1 MSTAINSLVGGSELV
16 RVWLAIAKAEFL
28 IRTVKLHKSRK
39 VLYPFVIWIAL
50 AWGLFLV
57 PRIMGFFF
65 AEFGAAFEMMLATSF
80 PGLLRTIML
89 AVWIFILIIPISN
102 SLENV
107 KIGQWEILF
116 SNNVKTRDL
125 LFGTFVGRV
134 PVYGIFVIAL
144 APIVVSPFVYAYSV
158 SIIGQLLMY
167 SVIFLFAI
175 VTIWISTV
183 ISTAMHAKIGASPR
197 GDDIGKALSW
207 ALVPIVA
214 LPVMGSMYW
223 TSSVVALLNMDL
235 SMILPSTWCADILTW
250 ISMHTSNLRPSSIM
264 NLELYWFTVSPIVD
278 LLILAV
284 FSVAVLYLGFRS
296 ADSLFAY
303 GASPGSQKVA
313 RAGPENIFIRGIRG
327 LFGGRFGTIVAT
339 SFKDFARK
347 LQNIAKLSYGIFLA
361 ILIPLL
367 IGFGPFATM
376 VDDPVFVPVMSSLTL
391 GMMTGIFSGVI
402 FGGVGLLDSRDQL
415 WILKSA
421 PNGVPK
427 FMVARVISY
436 MMIGIPYALL
446 PAVFTGYLL
455 SFPLIDTLVMFIF
468 VYSIVLGG
476 IFIGVGIT
484 ASNPSFDDTSS
495 GAFIINQ
502 IATIIILMI
511 LIIVSIIQGVIIA
524 ITQGVFGASML
535 MSSLLTPIVGLV
547 IFMLGMIRL
556 NFSEVS

>member
-1 MSTAINSLVGGSELV
+1 MV
-16 RVWLAIAKAEFL
+16 RVWLAIAKTEFL

-39 VLYPFVIWIAL
+39 ILYPIVIGIAL

-57 PRIMGFFF
+57 PRILGFFF
-65 AEFGAAFEMMLATSF
+65 AEFGAAFEAMLATSF

-89 AVWIFILIIPISN
+89 AVWMFILIIPISN

-125 LFGTFVGRV
+125 LFGTFVGRI

-144 APIVVSPFVYAYSV
+144 APIVVSPFVYAYNV
-158 SIIGQLLMY
+158 SMMGQLLMY
-167 SVIFLFAI
+167 FVIFVFAI

-183 ISTAMHAKIGASPR
+183 ISTALHAKIGASPR
-197 GDDIGKALSW
+197 GDDLGKALSW

-223 TSSVVALLNMDL
+223 TSSVVALLNLDL

-250 ISMHTSNLRPSSIM
+250 ISMHSGNLRPSSVM
-264 NLELYWFTVSPIVD
+264 NLELYWFAVSPIID
-278 LLILAV
+278 ILILAV
-284 FSVAVLYLGFRS
+284 FSIAVLYLGFKS
-296 ADSLFAY
+296 ADRLFAY

-313 RAGPENIFIRGIRG
+313 RAGPENLFIRGIRRV
-327 LFGGRFGTIVAT
+327 FGGVFGTIVVT

-347 LQNIAKLSYGIFLA
+347 LQNIAKLSYGLFLA
-361 ILIPLL
+361 ILIPML

-391 GMMTGIFSGVI
+391 GMMSGIFSGVI

-421 PNGVPK
+421 PKGVPK
-427 FMVARVISY
+427 FIVARVISY
-436 MMIGIPYALL
+436 MMIGIPYALF
-446 PAVFTGYLL
+446 PAIFTGFLL
-455 SFPLIDTLVMFIF
+455 NFTLYDTLLMFIF
-468 VYSIVLGG
+468 VYAIVVGG
-476 IFIGVGIT
+476 IFVGVGIT
-484 ASNPSFDDTSS
+484 ASNPSFEDTSS
-495 GAFIINQ
+495 GAFVINQ
-502 IATIIILMI
+502 IATIFILMI
-511 LIIVSIIQGVIIA
+511 LVIVSLIQGVIIA
-524 ITQGVFGASML
+524 ITQGVFGEAML
-535 MSSLLTPIVGLV
+535 LSSIPTPIIGLV
-547 IFMLGMIRL
+547 ILMIGMIRL
-556 NFSEVS
+556 NFSEVG

>member
-1 MSTAINSLVGGSELV
+1 MV

-39 VLYPFVIWIAL
+39 ILYPIVIGIAL

-57 PRIMGFFF
+57 PRILGLLFTNI
-65 AEFGAAFEMMLATSF
+65 GAAFEALLATSF

-89 AVWIFILIIPISN
+89 AVWLFILIIPISN

-125 LFGTFVGRV
+125 LFGTFVGRI

-144 APIVVSPFVYAYSV
+144 APIVVSPFVYAYNV

-167 SVIFLFAI
+167 FVIFVFAI

-207 ALVPIVA
+207 ALVPILY

-223 TSSVVALLNMDL
+223 TSSVVALLNLDI

-250 ISMHTSNLRPSSIM
+250 ISMHTSSLRPSSIM

-278 LLILAV
+278 ILILAV
-284 FSVAVLYLGFRS
+284 FSMTVLYLGFKS
-296 ADSLFAY
+296 ADRLFAY

-313 RAGPENIFIRGIRG
+313 RAGPENLFIRGVRRV
-327 LFGGRFGTIVAT
+327 FGGVFGTIVVT

-347 LQNIAKLSYGIFLA
+347 LQNIAKLSYGVFLA
-361 ILIPLL
+361 ILMPLL
-367 IGFGPFATM
+367 IGFGPFSTV

-391 GMMTGIFSGVI
+391 GMISGIFSGVI

-421 PNGVPK
+421 PKGVPK
-427 FMVARVISY
+427 FIVARVISY
-436 MMIGIPYALL
+436 MMVGIPYALL
-446 PAVFTGYLL
+446 PAIFTGFLL
-455 SFPLIDTLVMFIF
+455 NFTLYDTLLMFIF
-468 VYSIVLGG
+468 IYSIVVGG
-476 IFIGVGIT
+476 IFVGVGIT
-484 ASNPSFDDTSS
+484 ASNPSFEDTSS
-495 GAFIINQ
+495 GAFVINQ
-502 IATIIILMI
+502 IATVFILMI
-511 LIIVSIIQGVIIA
+511 LIIVSLIQGVIIA
-524 ITQGVFGASML
+524 ITQGVFGAAML
-535 MSSLLTPIVGLV
+535 LSSIPTPIVGLV
-547 IFMLGMIRL
+547 ILMFGMIRL
-556 NFSEVS
+556 NFSEVG

>member
-1 MSTAINSLVGGSELV
+1 MSIGKNSLVGGSELV

-39 VLYPFVIWIAL
+39 ILYPIVIGIAL
-50 AWGLFLV
+50 AWGLFLI
-57 PRIMGFFF
+57 PRIMSLLF
-65 AEFGAAFEMMLATSF
+65 AEFGGAVEMMLATSF

-89 AVWIFILIIPISN
+89 AVWMFVLIIPISN

-125 LFGTFVGRV
+125 LFGTFVGRI

-144 APIVVSPFVYAYSV
+144 APIVVSPFVYAYNV

-167 SVIFLFAI
+167 LVIFLFAI

-235 SMILPSTWCADILTW
+235 SMILPSTWCADVLTW
-250 ISMHTSNLRPSSIM
+250 IAMYTGSLRPSSIM
-264 NLELYWFTVSPIVD
+264 NLELYWFTVSPIID
-278 LLILAV
+278 LLILGL
-284 FSVAVLYLGFRS
+284 FSVVVLYLGFKS
-296 ADSLFAY
+296 ADKLFAY

-313 RAGPENIFIRGIRG
+313 RAGPENIFIRGIRRM
-327 LFGGRFGTIVAT
+327 FGGVFGTIVAT
-339 SFKDFARK
+339 SFKDFSRK
-347 LQNIAKLSYGIFLA
+347 LQNIAKLSYGLFLA
-361 ILIPLL
+361 VLIPLL
-367 IGFGPFATM
+367 IGFGPFAS
-376 VDDPVFVPVMSSLTL
+376 VIDDPVFVPVMSSLTL
-391 GMMTGIFSGVI
+391 GLMLGIFSGVI

-415 WILKSA
+415 WILKST
-421 PNGVPK
+421 PKGVPK
-427 FMVARVISY
+427 FMIARVISY

-446 PAVFTGYLL
+446 PASLAGFLL
-455 SFPLIDTLVMFIF
+455 NLSLIDTLLIFIF

-476 IFIGVGIT
+476 IFVGVGIT
-484 ASNPSFDDTSS
+484 ASNPSFEDTSS
-495 GAFIINQ
+495 GAFVINQ
-502 IATIIILMI
+502 IATIFILMI
-511 LIIVSIIQGVIIA
+511 LVIVSIIQGVIVA

-535 MSSLLTPIVGLV
+535 MSSVLTPIIGLV
-547 IFMLGMIRL
+547 ILMLGMIRL
-556 NFSEVS
+556 NFSEVD